1 MQEAKPPEQFRLLPS
16 AFLSGI
22 VPCSSR
28 SARCHE
34 REYVRARSMP
44 IVRCVLLTNTHE
56 SRAIFE
62 KGILA
67 RMLAAHGLSARVV
80 PIAPARAP
88 PRCQLDFGP

>member
-1 MQEAKPPEQFRLLPS
+1 
-16 AFLSGI
+16 
-22 VPCSSR
+22 
-28 SARCHE
+28 
-34 REYVRARSMP
+34 MP